1 MSKIITANSRWGVL
15 AAYIFLVALTWSVFG
30 QTLGHEFI
38 NYDDPSYVYEN
49 PHVRGG
55 VTMQAIAWAF
65 AHSHGQNWHPLTS
78 ISHILDCQV
87 YGLKAGGHHFTN
99 VVLHTITV
107 ILLFFVLREVTG
119 TLWRSLFVA
128 AVFAVHPLRVESVA
142 WVAERKDVLSGAFF
156 MLALLA
162 YVRYAR
168 SPARGRYIIMS
179 ILFALGLLSKPML
192 VTVPFVLLLLD
203 YWPLQRFAY
212 LTPVKSKITSS
223 RWWDRQSVARRL
235 ILEKIPLLGLSAA
248 SCAVTLLV
256 QHQLIGSTER
266 LPLPWRVNNAAMTY
280 LVYVRDMF
288 WPMRLAPFYPHP
300 ESQLP
305 LWEIAFA
312 VVVLLGITTAV
323 FILRNKRPYLL
334 TGWLWYLGMLV
345 PVIGIIQVGWQARAD
360 RYTYLPQIGL
370 YLALT
375 WGIIDLSAWWPQRRK
390 IVGAAAAVVI
400 AVLAWCAWIQTSYW
414 KNNERL
420 WTHTL
425 AVTEKNDVALN
436 NLGVV
441 FLARGLVD
449 EALSRFQEAVS
460 LRPDNAPAQG
470 NLGKAFLQKGNL
482 GEAMT
487 HYHRLLQI
495 EPDNL
500 EAHNILGTA
509 FFQEGKVNEAIAEWQ
524 RILAI
529 EPDNGNALSNLAWVL
544 ATYPDAS
551 IRNGAKAVDF
561 AQRAVSISDQ
571 RSPIILRTLA
581 AAYAEDKRFSE
592 AIETAQEAAKLAT
605 AQGNAALAHELKV
618 QIALYRKSAPLRD
631 TPTIQPQPSPS
642 PR

>member
-1 MSKIITANSRWGVL
+1 MIAVNSRWGVL
-15 AAYIFLVALTWSVFG
+15 CAYVFLVALTWSVFG

-38 NYDDPSYVYEN
+38 NYDDPAYVYEN

-55 VTMQAIAWAF
+55 VTIQGIAWAF
-65 AHSHGQNWHPLTS
+65 THSHGQNWHPLTS
-78 ISHILDCQV
+78 ISHILDCQF
-87 YGLKAGGHHFTN
+87 YGLDAGGHHLTN

-107 ILLFFVLREVTG
+107 ILLFVVLREMTG
-119 TLWRSLFVA
+119 ALWRSLFVA

-142 WVAERKDVLSGAFF
+142 WVAERKDVLSGVFF
-156 MLALLA
+156 MLILWA
-162 YVRYAR
+162 YVRYTRNPSR
-168 SPARGRYIIMS
+168 SRYVTMS
-179 ILFALGLLSKPML
+179 ILFALGLMSKPML
-192 VTVPFVLLLLD
+192 VTVPLVLLLID
-203 YWPLQRFAY
+203 YWPLQRFAQPS
-212 LTPVKSKITSS
+212 PVNSKLRSS
-223 RWWDRQSVARRL
+223 GWLDRQSVTWRL
-235 ILEKIPLLGLSAA
+235 LLEKLPLFGLSAA

-256 QHQLIGSTER
+256 QSQLIGSTEA
-266 LPLPWRVNNAAMTY
+266 LPLPSRINNAVVTY
-280 LVYVRDMF
+280 LVYIRDVF
-288 WPMRLAPFYPHP
+288 WPARLAPFYPHP
-300 ESQLP
+300 EGQLP
-305 LWEIAFA
+305 LWEVAVA
-312 VVVLLGITTAV
+312 VVVLFGITIAI
-323 FILRNKRPYLL
+323 FILRKRLPYLL

-370 YLALT
+370 TLALT
-375 WGIIDLSAWWPQRRK
+375 WGVVDLSAVWPQRRR
-390 IVGAAAAVVI
+390 ILAGTATVVI
-400 AVLAWCAWIQTSYW
+400 AALAWCAWTQTSYW

-449 EALSRFQEAVS
+449 EALSRFQEAVT

-482 GEAMT
+482 DEAMT
-487 HYHRLLQI
+487 HYRRLLQI
-495 EPDNL
+495 EPNNL
-500 EAHNILGTA
+500 EARNILGTA
-509 FFQEGKVNEAIAEWQ
+509 FFQEGKINEALAEWQ

-592 AIETAQEAAKLAT
+592 ATETAQEAAKLAT
-605 AQGNAALAHELKV
+605 ALGNAALAQELKA

-631 TPTIQPQPSPS
+631 TPAIQPDGNL
-642 PR
+642 RK

>member
-15 AAYIFLVALTWSVFG
+15 AAYVFLVALTWSVFG

-55 VTMQAIAWAF
+55 VTMQGIAWAF

-78 ISHILDCQV
+78 ISHILDCQF

-107 ILLFFVLREVTG
+107 ILLFLVLREMTG

-142 WVAERKDVLSGAFF
+142 WVAERKDVLSGVFF
-156 MLALLA
+156 MLTLLA

-168 SPARGRYIIMS
+168 SPTRDRYIIMS

-203 YWPLQRFAY
+203 YWPLQRFAH
-212 LTPVKSKITSS
+212 LTPAKSKITSS
-223 RWWDRQSVARRL
+223 RWWDRQSVSRRL
-235 ILEKIPLLGLSAA
+235 ILEKIPLLGLSAV

-256 QHQLIGSTER
+256 QHQLIGSTEA
-266 LPLPWRVNNAAMTY
+266 LPLSWRVNNAAMTY

-312 VVVLLGITTAV
+312 VVVLLGITTTV

-334 TGWLWYLGMLV
+334 TGWLWYLGMVV

-375 WGIIDLSAWWPQRRK
+375 WGIVDLSASWPQRRK
-390 IVGAAAAVVI
+390 IGGAAAAAVI
-400 AVLAWCAWIQTSYW
+400 ATLAWCAWIQTSYW

-460 LRPDNAPAQG
+460 LRPENAPAQG

-482 GEAMT
+482 DAAMT

-500 EAHNILGTA
+500 EARNILGTA

-544 ATYPDAS
+544 ATHPDAS

-581 AAYAEDKRFSE
+581 AAYAENKRFSE
-592 AIETAQEAAKLAT
+592 AIETAQQAAKLAA
-605 AQGNAALAHELKV
+605 AQGNAALAGELEM
-618 QIALYRKSAPLRD
+618 QIALYRKGGPLRD
-631 TPTIQPQPSPS
+631 TPAIHPSPL